1 MLARPDYVEQTV
13 AKVLLQRHKTTLA
26 GIWQIAG
33 IFLNYF
39 MFLTFRDGVSGLLG
53 VQ

>member
-1 MLARPDYVEQTV
+1 MLVGLAYVEWAA
-13 AKVLLQRHKTTLA
+13 AKVLLQRHKSVPDRDR
-26 GIWQIAG
+26 QIAG

-39 MFLTFRDGVSGLLG
+39 MFLTSRGGVLGRLG